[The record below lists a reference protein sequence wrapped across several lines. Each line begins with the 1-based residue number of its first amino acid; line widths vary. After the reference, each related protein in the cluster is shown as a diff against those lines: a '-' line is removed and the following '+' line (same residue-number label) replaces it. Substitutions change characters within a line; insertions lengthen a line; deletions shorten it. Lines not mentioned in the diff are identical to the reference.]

1 MLAVF
6 LIANFATQYQDF
18 INSPQK
24 DSIFVALTR
33 KDIKITEFADNPAVL
48 WFWRINADDPMT
60 DSLLKKVPMERNFY
74 LSAVLRWEALEA
86 KTYDGAAQK
95 LDLATHFDTLA
106 IENFLSRTALDLKHR
121 QYQHALPGLLAFPFL
136 RDFRNQ
142 VFLITN
148 LFILI
153 FAATVLCSLIYVLV
167 KFLYYVPVL
176 SHRLDIPKHYFLKGA
191 VSFLILLIPL
201 LVFRNLYIVY
211 VIYGLLLM
219 LVLHP
224 KEKNWLRFGVFLILL
239 LAAGSYPLN
248 RFIPFLKG
256 TSKSYQLY
264 RLVNYDGL
272 QLRIQAEN
280 NTEKEIMALA
290 LKQQGKIDEA
300 LSIYEEL
307 YYGGNRSIAIINNL
321 ANLYCLYE
329 EDAKAEELYMSALNQ
344 DRGEPYF
351 NLGLLKLKHIEYLAS
366 SEYMEKAR
374 LNGFTTIAKEP
385 VDITPE
391 NRTFF
396 ELVLGK
402 SFEMPRFINPVFLLP
417 LAFILIV
424 SFLRLRL
431 SPPYFCTICGRA
443 VCKGCVEEGEEED
456 TCKDC
461 VNKIK
466 STKSSDIE
474 EDLRISM
481 SRRNRVLKRILIY
494 VINVII
500 PGAGLVYQKQDFL
513 GLIILFLVSLAYIP
527 HLFGGL
533 FVKPASWL
541 CFTLAPLFAVI
552 TIILLVISYIAS
564 FILLKGTSH
573 AD

>member
-1 MLAVF
+1 MLVVF

-24 DSIFVALTR
+24 DSIYVALTR
-33 KDIKITEFADNPAVL
+33 KDINITEFAENPVVL
-48 WFWRINADDPMT
+48 WFWRTNADDPMT

-86 KTYDGAAQK
+86 KTYDGAMQK

-106 IENFLSRTALDLKHR
+106 IENFLSRTALDLKNR
-121 QYQHALPGLLAFPFL
+121 QYRNVLSSLLTAPFL
-136 RDFRNQ
+136 SDFRNQ
-142 VFLITN
+142 VLLITN
-148 LFILI
+148 SFILV
-153 FAATVLCSLIYVLV
+153 FAAVVLCSLIYVLV

-176 SHRLDIPKHYFLKGA
+176 SHRLDIPRHYFLKGA

-201 LVFRNLYIVY
+201 LVFRNLYIMY

-239 LAAGSYPLN
+239 LAVGSYPLN
-248 RFIPFLKG
+248 RFIPFLQG

-264 RLVNYDGL
+264 RLVNYDGE
-272 QLRIQAEN
+272 QRIQAEN
-280 NTEKEIMALA
+280 NTEKELMALA

-300 LSIYEEL
+300 LSVYEEL
-307 YYGGNRSIAIINNL
+307 YYKGNRGIAVTNNL
-321 ANLYCLYE
+321 ANLYLLYD
-329 EDAKAEELYMSALNQ
+329 EDAKAEELYVLALNQ
-344 DRGEPYF
+344 NRGEPYF
-351 NLGLLKLKHIEYLAS
+351 NLGLLKLKNIEYLAS

-374 LNGFTTIAKEP
+374 LNGFTSIARDP
-385 VDITPE
+385 VDITPG
-391 NRTFF
+391 NRTFY

-402 SFEMPRFINPVFLLP
+402 NFEMPRFINPIFLIP
-417 LAFILIV
+417 LVFILIV
-424 SFLRLRL
+424 SFLRLKL
-431 SPPYFCTICGRA
+431 SPPYFCAICGKA
-443 VCKGCVEEGEEED
+443 VCRDCVEEGEEEG

-481 SRRNRVLKRILIY
+481 SRRNRVLKRILVY

-513 GLIILFLVSLAYIP
+513 GLIVLFLVSLAYIP
-527 HLFGGL
+527 HFFGGL
-533 FVKPASWL
+533 FVKPSNWICL
-541 CFTLAPLFAVI
+541 TLAPLFAAA
-552 TIILLVISYIAS
+552 TIILLIISYIAS
-564 FILLKGTSH
+564 FIFLKGTSH

>member
-1 MLAVF
+1 MLVVF

-24 DSIFVALTR
+24 DSIFIALTR
-33 KDIKITEFADNPAVL
+33 KDIKITEFADNPVVL
-48 WFWRINADDPMT
+48 WFWRTNADYPMA

-74 LSAVLRWEALEA
+74 LSAVLRWEALAA
-86 KTYDGAAQK
+86 KTYDDAMQK
-95 LDLATHFDTLA
+95 VDLATHFDTLA
-106 IENFLSRTALDLKHR
+106 IENFLSRTALDLKYH
-121 QYQHALPGLLAFPFL
+121 QYRNILSDLLMVPFL
-136 RDFRNQ
+136 SDFRNQ
-142 VFLITN
+142 VLLITN
-148 LFILI
+148 IFILV
-153 FAATVLCSLIYVLV
+153 FAAVVLCSLIYVLV

-201 LVFRNLYIVY
+201 LVFRNLYIMY

-219 LVLHP
+219 LVLTP
-224 KEKNWLRFGVFLILL
+224 REKSWLRFGVFLILL
-239 LAAGSYPLN
+239 LALGSYPLN

-264 RLVNYDGL
+264 RLVNYDGE
-272 QLRIQAEN
+272 QRILAEN
-280 NTEKEIMALA
+280 NTEKELMALA

-300 LSIYEEL
+300 LSVYEEL
-307 YYGGNRSIAIINNL
+307 YYEGNRSIAVINNL
-321 ANLYCLYE
+321 ANLYYLYDE
-329 EDAKAEELYMSALNQ
+329 NAKAEELYLLALNQ
-344 DRGEPYF
+344 NRGEPYF
-351 NLGLLKLKHIEYLAS
+351 NLGLLKLKNIEYLAS

-374 LNGFTTIAKEP
+374 LNGFTTISKDP
-385 VDITPE
+385 VDITPG
-391 NRTFF
+391 NRTFY

-402 SFEMPRFINPVFLLP
+402 DFEIPRFINPIFLIP
-417 LAFILIV
+417 LVFILII
-424 SFLRLRL
+424 SFLHLKL
-431 SPPYFCTICGRA
+431 SPPYFCAICGKA
-443 VCKGCVEEGEEED
+443 VCKGCVEEGEEEG
-456 TCKDC
+456 TCQDC

-481 SRRNRVLKRILIY
+481 SRRNRVLKRVLVY
-494 VINVII
+494 VINIII

-513 GLIILFLVSLAYIP
+513 GLIVLFLVSLAYIP
-527 HLFGGL
+527 HFFGGL
-533 FVKPASWL
+533 FVKPSNWICL
-541 CFTLAPLFAVI
+541 TLAPLFATT